1 MRITLPVLVL
11 AIAALTACTPGVD
24 TAATPAP
31 ISAQDMAFVEAAVT
45 DTMRD
50 PASAQFRRWAGYAL
64 ANGDSVACG
73 EVNGRNGFGGY
84 VGFAPF
90 YVRYA
95 GSTLKRM
102 HVDDGTGYG
111 PAGIGCGEAARGVV
125 QVSD

>member
-1 MRITLPVLVL
+1 MRFTLTLPLL
-11 AIAALTACTPGVD
+11 ALAGLAACAPGID
-24 TAATPAP
+24 TAAVPATLGP
-31 ISAQDMAFVEAAVT
+31 QDMAFVEAAVT

-95 GSTLKRM
+95 GTTLKRM